1 MMKGDWEAEEWSLVL
16 LEVAARR
23 RRSSEPLFGLVLE
36 LLLTGDN
43 VNVLALSVPG
53 RREVWW
59 RW

>member
-1 MMKGDWEAEEWSLVL
+1 MMKGDWEAEVWSLVL